1 MCGFIYGLSIL
12 VHCFIFVFVPVPY
25 CFDDCS
31 FVVLSEVRK
40 VDSSSSI
47 LQVMV
52 LLHLYNKTILSGG
65 LFFPI
70 YSVSSPFPGSL
81 WE

>member
-1 MCGFIYGLSIL
+1 MDLSLALYFVPLIFIS
-12 VHCFIFVFVPVPY
+12 VFVPAPY
-25 CFDDCS
+25 SLDDCS

-70 YSVSSPFPGSL
+70 YCVSSPFPGSL